1 MVPDTLLK
9 DLVANSSQ
17 SQSTADR
24 LKAAIDQYVDRNPVV
39 TQSPVSEADEV
50 DVEAASGQQ
59 ESQEVSQ
66 KRKQDYLIFL
76 NANFEL
82 DADVEDQA
90 CKLKIKPE
98 KTQLLLGFS
107 AEEKRVELKEKLGDY
122 QVPLDSL
129 LTMFDQYQFDGVHFT
144 APHSADAERNDVDCS
159 TIFSRNLS
167 AASYHAVNN
176 IAALTIYAAFR
187 IWDESLLL
195 GANYQTYI
203 IAAVVGSL
211 LSALPYNN
219 YYFAAIDQKK
229 SPLTYDQDME
239 VEISKFIDA
248 LPTDER
254 ELDDEARE
262 KIIELLLYPQ
272 ARTNEVAALKAF
284 VKDLPNSFLQAIMQ
298 GTPPS
303 WRVMMSFT
311 TKLIEAFVSL
321 SFLFKGTFSFY
332 EILFAS
338 LVLGSVDGLDMA
350 VNKVLNQ
357 GEIKRRL
364 DSFSRYFILPP
375 LKSFHSALTVAKI
388 ADHPALVWLIATVA
402 PSAWMYVKYSA
413 MMRWAEIFTLPHLAA
428 EAGTHLLP
436 LVAGGVTMSIAY
448 ASFVFYEYN
457 VKQIMSEEMVTLR
470 LEELTYLAKTMLA
483 EYRIAALGGMVATG
497 GISFIALKFADVV
510 TQNTNITHPI
520 AGFVALLVSGYLTY
534 AFRSNDKETRE
545 LAANRLAKILTF
557 RCAKD
562 VFEWFDNLHTT
573 DLKAITV
580 GAAGLAIFSN
590 LLPNLFFGMGLLSYT
605 SGALLFSTLTSL
617 LLPERPSKEIHR
629 ELSIASYA
637 DVDRRHSVASF
648 VEGEASPYV
657 HVSSETWNRDCIRFS
672 IGTATIFLAAGIGAI
687 VELILPIVYQFA
699 YPGEASPEEFTPG
712 LSFGVF
718 MALTFVLAAFASKDE
733 YFASAVNRTDDS
745 EYAAS
750 QAAEAMEEGRAVEF
764 LNDNTKNVGEPVVYQ
779 AGKNLLACSSA
790 LIGSCT
796 KALGQGQSP
805 HGTVNSSGVSP
816 MHPAV

>member
-1 MVPDTLLK
+1 MDENTLLRNF
-9 DLVANSSQ
+9 VANAPKPQ
-17 SQSTADR
+17 SATDR
-24 LKAAIDQYVDRNPVV
+24 LKAAIDRYVDSHPVV
-39 TQSPVSEADEV
+39 AQSTVSAAGEAAPREV
-50 DVEAASGQQ
+50 DGQDLR
-59 ESQEVSQ
+59 E
-66 KRKQDYLIFL
+66 KRKQDYFIFL

-82 DADVEDQA
+82 DADVEEQA
-90 CKLKIKPE
+90 CKLKIKPA
-98 KTQLLLGFS
+98 KVQLLLNFS
-107 AEEKRVELKEKLGDY
+107 AEEARAELEQKLKGY
-122 QVPLDSL
+122 QVPLSSL

-144 APHSADAERNDVDCS
+144 APHSADAVRNDVDCS
-159 TIFSRNLS
+159 TIFSRNIA

-187 IWDESLLL
+187 IWDTNLLL
-195 GANYQTYI
+195 GNNYQTYI
-203 IAAVVGSL
+203 IASVVGSL

-239 VEISKFIDA
+239 VELVKFGEA

-254 ELDDEARE
+254 EIDEEARE

-284 VKDLPNSFLQAIMQ
+284 VKDLPNSFFQALMQ

-321 SFLFKGTFSFY
+321 SFLFKGTFDFY

-364 DSFSRYFILPP
+364 DSFSRYFVLPP

-388 ADHPALVWLIATVA
+388 ADHPVLVWLIATVA
-402 PSAWMYVKYSA
+402 PSAWMYVKYMA

-428 EAGTHLLP
+428 EAETHLLP
-436 LVAGGVTMSIAY
+436 FVAGGVTMSIAY

-457 VKQIMSEEMVTLR
+457 VKQIMSEEMVTFR
-470 LEELTYLAKTMLA
+470 LEELTHLAKTMLA
-483 EYRIAALGGMVATG
+483 ESRIAMLGGMVATG

-510 TQNTNITHPI
+510 TQNTSITHPI
-520 AGFVALLVSGYLTY
+520 AGFVALLISGYLTY
-534 AFRSNDKETRE
+534 AFRSNDEATRE
-545 LAANRLAKILTF
+545 LAANRLAKLLTF

-562 VFEWFDNLHTT
+562 VFEWFDNLHVT
-573 DLKAITV
+573 DSIAITV
-580 GAAGLAIFSN
+580 GAVALAIFSN
-590 LLPNLFFGMGLLSYT
+590 LLSNLVFGMGLLSYT

-617 LLPERPSKEIHR
+617 FLSERPSTEIHR
-629 ELSIASYA
+629 ELSVATFVE
-637 DVDRRHSVASF
+637 VDEIHRRLSVASLG
-648 VEGEASPYV
+648 EGGASQYS
-657 HVSSETWNRDCIRFS
+657 HISSEVWNRDCIRFS
-672 IGTATIFLAAGIGAI
+672 VGTATIFLAAGIGAI

-699 YPGEASPEEFTPG
+699 YPGETSPEEFSPG

-733 YFASAVNRTDDS
+733 YFASAVNRADDAVAQTVS
-745 EYAAS
+745 VED
-750 QAAEAMEEGRAVEF
+750 EEWNAIGPVGS
-764 LNDNTKNVGEPVVYQ
+764 NVSSVGESVVYQ
-779 AGKNLLACSSA
+779 AGKKLLACSSA
-790 LIGSCT
+790 FLSLCAQNLEIS
-796 KALGQGQSP
+796 QQSP
-805 HGTVNSSGVSP
+805 HGTVAAPVINSL
-816 MHPAV
+816 HN